1 MNKILYLNNSISH
14 LNFIIYD
21 FIEDYLISEN
31 ISLEQFF
38 YDLENLNVE
47 QNILTFIEQEI
58 EDDMNFIGY
67 LFYKFLPYDPE
78 IKSINQI
85 RNEYPFLIK
94 KLKNKINRNL
104 NNDEISFCISKWGK
118 YYILEFGI
126 LF

>member
-1 MNKILYLNNSISH
+1 MNKILYLNNSTSH

-31 ISLEQFF
+31 ISLKQFF
-38 YDLENLNVE
+38 YDLENLNID
-47 QNILTFIEQEI
+47 QNILTFIEKEI